1 MDHCPAA
8 EPKFSLR
15 PRTVNKKSGRGPT
28 LFQTTA
34 YIYTKSSPDGNTD
47 ICTKTNRTISW
58 MLSACSGFISLGHS
72 ESNMHRCSAVIGAKS
87 RCSPAHWYEF
97 RSTRV
102 SLSLETRCS
111 AAATN
116 VRTLPRP
123 PCWMIELSRPPR
135 ALQAPFGAEMQEDRF
150 HLLQLFSVVEDSL
163 CVLKEETR
171 PLAFYPKDVFIV
183 GFIVSAGI
191 VADGP
196 RHFFKRER
204 VFIEG

>member
-1 MDHCPAA
+1 
-8 EPKFSLR
+8 
-15 PRTVNKKSGRGPT
+15 
-28 LFQTTA
+28 
-34 YIYTKSSPDGNTD
+34 
-47 ICTKTNRTISW
+47 

-87 RCSPAHWYEF
+87 RRSPAHWYEF

-123 PCWMIELSRPPR
+123 PCWMIERSRPPR

-150 HLLQLFSVVEDSL
+150 LQLFSVVEDSL

-183 GFIVSAGI
+183 SAGI

>member
-1 MDHCPAA
+1 
-8 EPKFSLR
+8 
-15 PRTVNKKSGRGPT
+15 
-28 LFQTTA
+28 
-34 YIYTKSSPDGNTD
+34 
-47 ICTKTNRTISW
+47 
-58 MLSACSGFISLGHS
+58 
-72 ESNMHRCSAVIGAKS
+72 
-87 RCSPAHWYEF
+87 
-97 RSTRV
+97 
-102 SLSLETRCS
+102 
-111 AAATN
+111 
-116 VRTLPRP
+116 
-123 PCWMIELSRPPR
+123 MIELSRPPR

-183 GFIVSAGI
+183 SAGI